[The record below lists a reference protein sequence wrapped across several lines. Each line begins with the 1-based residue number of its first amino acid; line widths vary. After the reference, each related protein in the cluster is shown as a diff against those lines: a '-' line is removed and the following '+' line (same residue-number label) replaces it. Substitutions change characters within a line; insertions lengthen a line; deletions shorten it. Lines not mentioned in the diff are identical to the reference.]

1 MEPSKDN
8 PLEVAKFINEAKKE
22 DKAVII
28 RPYELLRS
36 SGGMYC
42 FLDRKKITKAYEL
55 AELGCSASDIRN
67 ALGLN
72 SSQYNSY
79 LNQGR
84 LVEAYLLGVGIDVD
98 ADPEWESKVPNGFEF
113 ELVVSNRY
121 SLDKI
126 AQVVQSQLSKINV
139 KVKIDLV
146 EWGIFISRWGNSDFD
161 AFVSL
166 NSGSID
172 PDIQFY
178 RTFHS
183 DGSTNVF
190 LYSNPIVDKLL
201 QDGRTETDVS
211 KRMQIYEQLQK
222 ILIKESPILFL
233 YSPNIIYA
241 GQNYVEDFT
250 PLANESLIFLR
261 ETWLNK

>member
-1 MEPSKDN
+1 FEEYEYNIEK
-8 PLEVAKFINEAKKE
+8 AKK
-22 DKAVII
+22 I
-28 RPYELLRS
+28 L
-36 SGGMYC
+36 
-42 FLDRKKITKAYEL
+42 
-55 AELGCSASDIRN
+55 SDN
-67 ALGLN
+67 G
-72 SSQYNSY
+72 Y
-79 LNQGR
+79 
-84 LVEAYLLGVGIDVD
+84 
-98 ADPEWESKVPNGFEF
+98 PNGFEF
-113 ELVVSNRY
+113 DLVVSNRY

-126 AQVVQSQLSKINV
+126 AQVIQSQLAKINV
-139 KVKIDLV
+139 KVNIDLV
-146 EWGIFISRWGNSDFD
+146 EWGIFISKWRNSDFD

-183 DGSTNVF
+183 GGSTNVF

-201 QDGRTETDVS
+201 QDGRTEIDVS
-211 KRMQIYEQLQK
+211 KRIQIYNQLQK
-222 ILIKESPILFL
+222 ILVKESPILFL

-241 GQNYVEDFT
+241 GQNYVEGFT